1 MDRQGKRM
9 EAVIAYKKC
18 IKLGNYTYSIKL
30 AEKYLNDPFLQQTF
44 VIFAPTIMIK
54 RRKTREVKVGNLIV
68 GGEHAVTVQSMTTTK
83 THDIKATLKEVERLE
98 EAGCQIIRITVPDQP
113 AADALYEIKKKMNV
127 PLVADIHFN
136 YRMALEAVDAGAD
149 KIRINPGNIGGKNKV
164 KEVLDKVSSAG
175 LPIRIG
181 VNAGSLEKDLIEKYG
196 FPTPEAMVESAK
208 RHIDICQEHNFNDII
223 VSLKASDVNLMMSS
237 YELFSKKY
245 DYPLHLGVTEA
256 GPTKS
261 GTIKSSV
268 GIGALLAK
276 GIGDTIRVSLT
287 DDPVEEVHV
296 GFEILKSLGLA
307 SKGVT
312 IVACPTCGRLEVD
325 LFKIAGEMEEKLK
338 DVKTPMTVALM
349 GCAVNGPGEASHTD
363 LGIAFGKGAGH
374 LYYQGENRGK
384 ISEDQAMDKLE
395 EMISEFET
403 SKQEE

>member
-1 MDRQGKRM
+1 
-9 EAVIAYKKC
+9 
-18 IKLGNYTYSIKL
+18 
-30 AEKYLNDPFLQQTF
+30 
-44 VIFAPTIMIK
+44 MIK

-149 KIRINPGNIGGKNKV
+149 KIRINPGNIGGKKKV
-164 KEVLDKVSSAG
+164 KEVLDKVAGAG

-349 GCAVNGPGEASHTD
+349 G
-363 LGIAFGKGAGH
+363 
-374 LYYQGENRGK
+374 
-384 ISEDQAMDKLE
+384 
-395 EMISEFET
+395 
-403 SKQEE
+403 